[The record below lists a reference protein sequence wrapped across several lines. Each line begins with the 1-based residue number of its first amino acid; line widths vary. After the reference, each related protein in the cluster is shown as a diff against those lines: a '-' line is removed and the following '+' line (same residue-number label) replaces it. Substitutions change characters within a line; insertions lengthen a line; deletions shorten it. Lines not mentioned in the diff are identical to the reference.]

1 MFSKKMVL
9 IVGGVVLIT
18 VNVILLSVTSKSQ
31 STSGF
36 GRVGLSFVAPF
47 QELVT
52 RSVRFTRWI
61 WEHYFFLVSVY
72 QENEEL
78 KKSLNDAIEKN
89 NQWNELKLANDRL
102 RNLLSFQKSLTNRV
116 VAAEVIGKDPSVW
129 FKTVIID
136 KGKADGLQKGLPVVL
151 PHGIAGQV
159 IEASGRYSKVMLIID
174 RNSAVDA
181 LVQRSR
187 ARGIIKGASADQ
199 CRFEFVLRKNDVQV
213 GDTVVTSGFDGVY
226 PKGLRI
232 GHVSD
237 LSERSSDIF
246 YEITVTPFVDF
257 EKLEEE
263 LVILRPE
270 TEALASEP

>member
-1 MFSKKMVL
+1 MVL

-31 STSGF
+31 STFGF
-36 GRVGLSFVAPF
+36 GRVGLSVVAPF

-52 RSVRFTRWI
+52 RSVRFTRGI
-61 WEHYFFLVSVY
+61 WEDYFFLVSVS
-72 QENEEL
+72 QENEDL

-89 NQWNELKLANDRL
+89 NQWNELKLANNRL
-102 RNLLSFQKSLTNRV
+102 RDLLSFQKSLTNRV

-151 PHGIAGQV
+151 PQGIAGQV
-159 IEASGRYSKVMLIID
+159 IEVSDRYSKVMLIID

-213 GDTVVTSGFDGVY
+213 GDTVVASGFDRVY

-257 EKLEEE
+257 EKLEEV

-270 TEALASEP
+270 TKASASEP

>member
-1 MFSKKMVL
+1 MVL

-31 STSGF
+31 STSAF

-47 QELVT
+47 QEFVT
-52 RSVRFTRWI
+52 RSVRFTREI
-61 WEHYFFLVSVY
+61 WENYFFLVAVS
-72 QENEEL
+72 QENQEL

-116 VAAEVIGKDPSVW
+116 IAAEVIGKDPSVW

-151 PHGIAGQV
+151 PQGITGQV
-159 IEASGRYSKVMLIID
+159 IEASDRYSKVMLIID

-199 CRFEFVLRKNDVQV
+199 CRFEFVLRKNDVQI
-213 GDTVVTSGFDGVY
+213 GDTVVASGFDGVY

-232 GHVSD
+232 GRVSD

-257 EKLEEE
+257 EKLEEV

-270 TEALASEP
+270 TEVLASEQ

>member
-52 RSVRFTRWI
+52 RSVRFTREI

-72 QENEEL
+72 QENEDL

-89 NQWNELKLANDRL
+89 NQWNELKLANNRL

-151 PHGIAGQV
+151 PQGIAGQV
-159 IEASGRYSKVMLIID
+159 IEVSDRYSKVMLIID

-213 GDTVVTSGFDGVY
+213 GDTVVASGFDSVY

-232 GHVSD
+232 GYVSD
-237 LSERSSDIF
+237 LSERSADIF

-257 EKLEEE
+257 EKLEEV

-270 TEALASEP
+270 TEASASEP

>member
-9 IVGGVVLIT
+9 IVGGIVLIT

-52 RSVRFTRWI
+52 RSVRFARDI
-61 WEHYFFLVSVY
+61 WEHYFFLVAVS
-72 QENEEL
+72 QENQEL

-102 RNLLSFQKSLTNRV
+102 RNLLSFQKSLQNRV

-151 PHGIAGQV
+151 PQGITGQV
-159 IEASGRYSKVMLIID
+159 IEVSDRYSKVMLIID

-199 CRFEFVLRKNDVQV
+199 CRFEFVLRKNDVQI
-213 GDTVVTSGFDGVY
+213 GDTVIASGLDGVY

-257 EKLEEE
+257 EKLEEV
-263 LVILRPE
+263 LVILNPE
-270 TEALASEP
+270 TEALASKP

>member
-52 RSVRFTRWI
+52 RSVRFTREI

-72 QENEEL
+72 QENEDL

-89 NQWNELKLANDRL
+89 NQWKELKLANNRL
-102 RNLLSFQKSLTNRV
+102 RNLLRFQRSLTNRV

-136 KGKADGLQKGLPVVL
+136 KGKANGLQKGLPVVL
-151 PHGIAGQV
+151 PQGIAGQV
-159 IEASGRYSKVMLIID
+159 IEVSDRYSKVMLIID

-213 GDTVVTSGFDGVY
+213 GDTVVASGFDSVY

-232 GHVSD
+232 GYVSD
-237 LSERSSDIF
+237 LSERSADIF

-257 EKLEEE
+257 EKLEEV

-270 TEALASEP
+270 TEASASEP

>member
-52 RSVRFTRWI
+52 RSVRFAREI
-61 WEHYFFLVSVY
+61 WGRYFFLVAVS

-78 KKSLNDAIEKN
+78 RKSLNDAIEKN
-89 NQWNELKLANDRL
+89 NQWNELKLANSRL
-102 RNLLSFQKSLTNRV
+102 RDLLSFQESLQNRV

-151 PHGIAGQV
+151 PQGITGQV
-159 IEASGRYSKVMLIID
+159 IEVSDRYSKVMLIID

-199 CRFEFVLRKNDVQV
+199 CRFEFVLRKNDVQI
-213 GDTVVTSGFDGVY
+213 GDTVVASGFDGVY

-237 LSERSSDIF
+237 LSERSADIF

-257 EKLEEE
+257 EKLEEV
-263 LVILRPE
+263 LVVLRPE
-270 TEALASEP
+270 TETLASEP